1 MLNLNLQKRFTME
14 LNSDLIE
21 IDQKALTNDYWFI
34 ETILINEPMG
44 SVTGCKH
51 NRPECI
57 LT

>member
-1 MLNLNLQKRFTME
+1 MLNINLQKRFTMKF
-14 LNSDLIE
+14 NSSLIK
-21 IDQKALTNDYWFI
+21 IDQKALTNNDWFI

-44 SVTGCKH
+44 NVTACKH

>member
-1 MLNLNLQKRFTME
+1 MLNINLQKRFTMA
-14 LNSDLIE
+14 LNSSLIK

-44 SVTGCKH
+44 SVTACKY
-51 NRPECI
+51 NLPECI